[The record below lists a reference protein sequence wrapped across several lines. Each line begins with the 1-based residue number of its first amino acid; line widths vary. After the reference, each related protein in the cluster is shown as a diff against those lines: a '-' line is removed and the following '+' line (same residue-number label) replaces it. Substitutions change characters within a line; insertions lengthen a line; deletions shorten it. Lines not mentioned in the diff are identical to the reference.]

1 MVPENV
7 EVLKIV
13 KMLDTLVLGK
23 ILQQDAAGEYVS
35 TTETELLFRKINV
48 TDCALH
54 GFNFLNTYI
63 WSPAFFRDS
72 EKIHSI
78 GTYWV

>member
-7 EVLKIV
+7 EVLKIAM
-13 KMLDTLVLGK
+13 MLDTLVLGK
-23 ILQQDAAGEYVS
+23 ILLQDAAGEYVS

-63 WSPAFFRDS
+63 GSPAFL
-72 EKIHSI
+72 
-78 GTYWV
+78 